1 MAAARLCV
9 LHAYKTYL
17 PETEGGIPA
26 AIRSLAAMPECE
38 SLVLATR
45 APLAPRRI
53 LVDGVPVERAAAFG
67 EALSLPLAP
76 LFPLALRRAAQRAD
90 VIALHTP
97 FPLGDLGALLAP
109 GVPLVVH
116 WHADIVRQRRAARLV
131 APLIRRTLAR
141 AARIV
146 VSHPGI
152 VADSPWLAQFAAK
165 CDVVPYGVDAEAWA
179 ALTPGEAE
187 EAASL
192 RARHPRLVAALGRL
206 VPYKGF
212 DVLVEAMASVDGT
225 VMIVGEGPERAR
237 LSARIAA
244 LGLGGRVL
252 LAGRRPRSSVRALLH
267 AARAF
272 AFPSVSP
279 AEAFGI
285 AQLEAMACGLPVV
298 NTALPTAVPWVA
310 RDGAE
315 ALTVAPGDPAA
326 LAAALTALLDDPER
340 AAALGTAGRARVRA
354 EFTEAAYRERT
365 RQIWRDAAAS
375 RPPAA

>member
-1 MAAARLCV
+1 MAAPRRLRI

-45 APLAPRRI
+45 PPLAPRRV

-76 LFPLALRRAAQRAD
+76 LFPLALRRAARQAD
-90 VIALHTP
+90 LVALHTP
-97 FPLGDLGALLAP
+97 FPLGDLGLLLAQ

-116 WHADIVRQRRAARLV
+116 WHADIIRQRRAARLLS
-131 APLIRRTLAR
+131 PLIRRTLAR

-146 VSHPGI
+146 VSHPGA
-152 VADSPWLAQFAAK
+152 ADASPWLAPVAAT
-165 CDVVPYGVDAEAWA
+165 CAVVPYGVDAEAWA
-179 ALTPGEAE
+179 ALSPE
-187 EAASL
+187 EAAEAEAL

-212 DVLVEAMASVDGT
+212 EVLVEAMASVDGT
-225 VMIVGEGPERAR
+225 AVIVGEGPEKPR
-237 LSARIAA
+237 LAARIAA
-244 LGLGGRVL
+244 LGLAGHVL
-252 LAGRRPRSSVRALLH
+252 LAGGLPRPRVKALLH
-267 AARAF
+267 AARVF

-298 NTALPTAVPWVA
+298 NTALPTAVPGVA
-310 RDGAE
+310 RDGQE
-315 ALTVAPGDPAA
+315 AITVPPGDAGA
-326 LAAALTALLDDPER
+326 LAVALSALLDSPAR
-340 AAALGTAGRARVRA
+340 AAALGAAGQARVRA
-354 EFTEAAYRERT
+354 GFTEAAYRSAALAV
-365 RQIWRDAAAS
+365 WREAAGA
-375 RPPAA
+375 

>member
-1 MAAARLCV
+1 MATARLSV

-17 PETEGGIPA
+17 PETEGGIPT

-38 SLVLATR
+38 SLGVTTR

-67 EALSLPLAP
+67 QALSLPLAP
-76 LFPLALRRAAQRAD
+76 LFPLALRRAARRAD

-152 VADSPWLAQFAAK
+152 VAGSPWLGPFAEK
-165 CDVVPYGVDAEAWA
+165 CAVVPYGVDAEAWS
-179 ALTPGEAE
+179 ALTPDEAAEAE
-187 EAASL
+187 AL

-212 DVLVEAMASVDGT
+212 HVLVEAMAAVDGT
-225 VMIVGEGPERAR
+225 AVIVGEGPEHAR
-237 LSARIAA
+237 LTARIAA

-252 LAGRRPRSSVRALLH
+252 LAGRLPRPHVKALLR
-267 AARAF
+267 AARVF

-298 NTALPTAVPWVA
+298 NTSLPTAAPWVA
-310 RDGAE
+310 RDGEE
-315 ALTVAPGDPAA
+315 AITLPPNDPAA
-326 LAAALTALLDDPER
+326 LAAALTALLDDPAR
-340 AAALGTAGRARVRA
+340 AAALGAAAQARVRA
-354 EFTEAAYRERT
+354 EFTEAAYRARALV
-365 RQIWRDAAAS
+365 IWREAAGA
-375 RPPAA
+375 

>member
-1 MAAARLCV
+1 MPAARLRV

-26 AIRSLAAMPECE
+26 AIRSLAAMPDCE

-76 LFPLALRRAAQRAD
+76 LFPLALRRAARRAD
-90 VIALHTP
+90 LVALHTP
-97 FPLGDLGALLAP
+97 FPLGDLGAVLAP

-152 VADSPWLAQFAAK
+152 ATGSPWLAPFAAK
-165 CDVVPYGVDAEAWA
+165 CVVVPYGVDAEAWA
-179 ALTPGEAE
+179 HLTPA
-187 EAASL
+187 EAAEAAAL
-192 RARHPRLVAALGRL
+192 RAQYPRLVAALGRL

-212 DVLVEAMASVDGT
+212 DVLVEAMAAVDGT
-225 VMIVGEGPERAR
+225 AVIVGEGPEHPR
-237 LSARIAA
+237 LAARIAA

-252 LAGRRPRSSVRALLH
+252 LAGRQPRPHVKALLH
-267 AARAF
+267 AARVF

-298 NTALPTAVPWVA
+298 NTSLPTAVPWVA

-315 ALTVAPGDPAA
+315 AVTVPPVDAPA
-326 LAAALTALLDDPER
+326 LAAALTALLDDPAR
-340 AAALGTAGRARVRA
+340 AAALGAAGQARVRA
-354 EFTEAAYRERT
+354 EFTDAAYRSRALV
-365 RQIWRDAAAS
+365 IWREALSA
-375 RPPAA
+375 

>member
-1 MAAARLCV
+1 MAAPPLRV
-9 LHAYKTYL
+9 LHAYKSYL
-17 PETEGGIPA
+17 PDTEGGIPA

-45 APLAPRRI
+45 APRAPRRI
-53 LVDGVPVERAAAFG
+53 LVDSVPVERAAAFG
-67 EALSLPLAP
+67 QALSLPLAP
-76 LFPLALRRAAQRAD
+76 LFPLALQRAARRSD

-131 APLIRRTLAR
+131 APLLRRTLAR

-146 VSHPGI
+146 VSHPAMITG
-152 VADSPWLAQFAAK
+152 SPWLAEFAGK
-165 CDVVPYGVDAEAWA
+165 CAVLPYGVDAAAWG
-179 ALTPGEAE
+179 ALTPAEAA

-192 RARHPRLVAALGRL
+192 RAKHPRLVAALGRL

-212 DVLVEAMASVDGT
+212 DVLLEAMAAVDGT
-225 VMIVGEGPERAR
+225 AVIVGEGPEHAR
-237 LSARIAA
+237 LSARIRA

-252 LAGRRPRSSVRALLH
+252 LAGRQPRSRVKALLH
-267 AARAF
+267 AARVF

-285 AQLEAMACGLPVV
+285 AQIEAMACGLPVV

-310 RDGAE
+310 RDGQE
-315 ALTVAPGDPAA
+315 AVTVPPADAGA
-326 LAAALTALLDDPER
+326 LAVALSALLDDPER
-340 AAALGTAGRARVRA
+340 AAALGAAAKARVRA
-354 EFTEAAYRERT
+354 EFTEAAYRARALA
-365 RQIWRDAAAS
+365 IWREAAGA
-375 RPPAA
+375 

>member
-1 MAAARLCV
+1 MAAPRRLRI

-45 APLAPRRI
+45 PPLAPRRL

-76 LFPLALRRAAQRAD
+76 LFPLALRRAARQAD
-90 VIALHTP
+90 LVALHTP
-97 FPLGDLGALLAP
+97 FPLGDLGLLLAR

-116 WHADIVRQRRAARLV
+116 WHADIIRQRRAARLLS
-131 APLIRRTLAR
+131 PLIRRTLAR

-146 VSHPGI
+146 VSHPGA
-152 VADSPWLAQFAAK
+152 ADASPWLAPVAAT
-165 CDVVPYGVDAEAWA
+165 CAVVPYGVDAEAWA
-179 ALTPGEAE
+179 HPSPGEAA
-187 EAASL
+187 EAERL
-192 RARHPRLVAALGRL
+192 RAEHPRLVAALGRL

-212 DVLVEAMASVDGT
+212 EVLVEAMAAVDGT
-225 VMIVGEGPERAR
+225 AVIVGEGPERAR
-237 LSARIAA
+237 LAARIAA
-244 LGLGGRVL
+244 LGLGRRVL
-252 LAGRRPRSSVRALLH
+252 LAGRLPRAQVKALLH
-267 AARAF
+267 AARVF
-272 AFPSVSP
+272 AFPSVSA

-315 ALTVAPGDPAA
+315 AVTVPPGDAAA
-326 LAAALTALLDDPER
+326 LAAALTALLDDPAR
-340 AAALGTAGRARVRA
+340 AAALGAAGRARVRA
-354 EFTEAAYRERT
+354 EFTLDAYRARVLAIWREAAG
-365 RQIWRDAAAS
+365 A
-375 RPPAA
+375 

>member
-1 MAAARLCV
+1 MAEPRRLRI
-9 LHAYKTYL
+9 LHAYKSYL
-17 PETEGGIPA
+17 PDTEGGIPA
-26 AIRSLAAMPECE
+26 AIRSLAALPDCE

-76 LFPLALRRAAQRAD
+76 LFPLALRRAARRAD
-90 VIALHTP
+90 LVALHTP
-97 FPLGDLGALLAP
+97 FPLGDLGAVLAP

-116 WHADIVRQRRAARLV
+116 WHADIIRQRRAARLL
-131 APLIRRTLAR
+131 APLLRRTLAR

-152 VADSPWLAQFAAK
+152 VAGSPWLAPVAAK
-165 CDVVPYGVDAEAWA
+165 CAVNPYGVQVEAWA
-179 ALTPGEAE
+179 ELTPD
-187 EAASL
+187 EAAEAAAL

-225 VMIVGEGPERAR
+225 AIIAGDGPEQGR
-237 LSARIAA
+237 LAARIAA
-244 LGLGGRVL
+244 LGLSGRVL
-252 LAGRRPRSSVRALLH
+252 LAGRLPRARLKALLH
-267 AARAF
+267 AARVF
-272 AFPSVSP
+272 AFPSISA

-298 NTALPTAVPWVA
+298 NTSLPTAVPWVA

-315 ALTVAPGDPAA
+315 AITVPPADPPA
-326 LAAALTALLDDPER
+326 LAAALTALLDAPAR
-340 AAALGTAGRARVRA
+340 AAALGAAGQARVRA
-354 EFTEAAYRERT
+354 EFTDAAYRSRA
-365 RQIWRDAAAS
+365 RVIWREALGA
-375 RPPAA
+375 

>member
-1 MAAARLCV
+1 MAEPRRLRI

-38 SLVLATR
+38 SQVLATR

-76 LFPLALRRAAQRAD
+76 FFPLALRRAARRAD
-90 VIALHTP
+90 LVALHTP
-97 FPLGDLGALLAP
+97 FPLGDLGAVLAP

-141 AARIV
+141 AARII
-146 VSHPGI
+146 VSYPGI
-152 VADSPWLAQFAAK
+152 VAGSPWLAPFAGK
-165 CDVVPYGVDAEAWA
+165 CAVSPYGVDAAAWA
-179 ALTPGEAE
+179 QLTPDEAA

-192 RARHPRLVAALGRL
+192 RAQHPRLVAALGRL
-206 VPYKGF
+206 VAYKGF
-212 DVLVEAMASVDGT
+212 DVLAEAMAAVDGT
-225 VMIVGEGPERAR
+225 AVIVGEGPDRAR
-237 LSARIAA
+237 LAARIAA

-252 LAGRRPRSSVRALLH
+252 LAGRLPRPRVKALLH
-267 AARAF
+267 AARVF

-310 RDGAE
+310 RDGQE
-315 ALTVAPGDPAA
+315 AITTPPQDVAALSAA
-326 LAAALTALLDDPER
+326 LAALLDDPAR
-340 AAALGTAGRARVRA
+340 ASALGAAGQARVRA
-354 EFTEAAYRERT
+354 EFTDAAT
-365 RQIWRDAAAS
+365 RARALVIWRAAAG
-375 RPPAA
+375 A